1 VISASAQT
9 SPDPIVVTGLGATTP
24 LGADVPSTW
33 EALLAGRSGVQPLD
47 APWADDLPVHIA
59 APAAA
64 DPVEALGRVA
74 ARRLDRSQQFALV
87 AAREAWTDAGCPAVE
102 PERLAVVLA
111 SGIGG
116 VTTLLDAHDTLRAK
130 GARAIGPH
138 TVPML
143 MPNGSAAVVALE
155 LGARAGTHSPVSACA
170 SGAESIANALDLL
183 RLGRADVV
191 VCGGTEAA
199 IHPLPLAGFAAMRA
213 LSLRNDQPEAASR
226 PFDKGRDGFVLGEG
240 AGVLVL
246 ERASSAANRGAHI
259 YAELAGAGL
268 SSDAHHVA
276 APDPAGAGAAR
287 AVGIAMRDANAEP
300 ADVVHINP
308 HATSTPLGDLA
319 EVRALHTALGA
330 IAAET
335 PVSATKSATGHLLG
349 AAGGLEALLTVL
361 ALERHVAPPTRNLD
375 DQDDEATLDVVRF
388 APRRLDRDG
397 VGLSTSFG
405 FGGHNTALAFRTWT
419 LRTGSGRP

>member
-1 VISASAQT
+1 MLPPSAPID
-9 SPDPIVVTGLGATTP
+9 PDPIVVTGLGATTP

-33 EALLAGRSGVQPLD
+33 EALLAGRSGVRRLD
-47 APWADDLPVHIA
+47 ADWSEQLPVHLA
-59 APAAA
+59 APAAS
-64 DPVEALGRVA
+64 DPAETLGRVA

-87 AAREAWTDAGCPAVE
+87 AAREAWIDAGCPAVE

-116 VTTLLDAHDTLRAK
+116 VTTLLDAHDTMRAK
-130 GARAIGPH
+130 GARAVGPH

-143 MPNGSAAVVALE
+143 MPNGSAAIVALE

-183 RLGRADVV
+183 RLGRADVI

-213 LSLRNDQPEAASR
+213 LSLRNDQPEEASR

-246 ERASSAANRGAHI
+246 ERASSAIARGAYI
-259 YAELAGAGL
+259 YAEFAGAGL

-276 APDPAGAGAAR
+276 APDPTGAGAAR
-287 AVGIAMRDANAEP
+287 AVRLALRDAGAEP
-300 ADVVHINP
+300 NDVVHINP

-319 EVRALHTALGA
+319 EVRALSAALGD
-330 IAAET
+330 AAAGI
-335 PVSATKSATGHLLG
+335 PVSATKSSTGHLLG
-349 AAGGLEALLTVL
+349 AAGGLEALFTVL
-361 ALERHVAPPTRNLD
+361 ALDRRVSPPTRNLD

-388 APRRLDRDG
+388 ESRRLDRDG

-405 FGGHNTALAFRTWT
+405 FGGHNTALAFRSWA
-419 LRTGSGRP
+419 GRP